1 MLKTEIIK
9 YNLKERGRHFRGRD
23 RNYNIAA
30 LVAAIN
36 SPECQERVKN
46 RDMLGYYGHWT
57 RMKFGMDPQEGGLDK
72 GRPAIVEPAI
82 VTTYL
87 KAYPDG
93 TIEHQDEFLDTDS
106 GKVAAKLFQSRAGGF
121 SSAIDEL
128 RPTFYGFDYV
138 LEPNY
143 TTNRG
148 FSLDSVADMTAE
160 DVEAAIYGEQVRGLL
175 KVLDSVSAER
185 DVASETIEYLRA
197 QNEELVALLAKADPA
212 KAKPS
217 FDSAAEKPVVVSID
231 PAQQMREDAALF
243 RSMTKLPTFSEGRSD
258 ADREYERTPIYSRIL
273 RGYR

>member
-9 YNLKERGRHFRGRD
+9 YNLKERGRHFRGCD
-23 RNYNIAA
+23 RNYDIGAIVN
-30 LVAAIN
+30 AIN

-57 RMKFGMDPQEGGLDK
+57 RMKFGMVPQEGGLDK

-82 VTTYL
+82 VTTFL

-93 TIEHQDEFLDTDS
+93 TVEHQDEFLETDS
-106 GKVAAKLFQSRAGGF
+106 GKVAAKLFQSRTGGF
-121 SSAIDEL
+121 SSAIDER

-148 FSLDSVADMTAE
+148 WSFDSVSDMSAE

-175 KVLDSVSAER
+175 SVLDSVSNER
-185 DVASETIEYLRA
+185 DRASETIEYLKA
-197 QNEELVALLAKADPA
+197 QNEELIAMVARLDG
-212 KAKPS
+212 KAKTS
-217 FDSAAEKPVVVSID
+217 FDSVAERPIVVSID
-231 PAQQMREDAALF
+231 PAQRMREDAALF
-243 RSMTKLPTFSEGRSD
+243 RSLQRLPTFEAQKSD
-258 ADREYERTPIYSRIL
+258 AERQYDSTPIYSRIL